1 MDLTLDEQKLLADFR
16 RLTPVGRK
24 ELLEYAL
31 FLARKAATTTA
42 EPDSPA
48 TQCRLEP
55 AHDARPE
62 SAKEPI
68 FTE

>member
-1 MDLTLDEQKLLADFR
+1 MNLTLDEQKLLADFR
-16 RLTPVGRK
+16 RLTPLGRK
-24 ELLEYAL
+24 ELLEYAV
-31 FLARKAATTTA
+31 FLARKAATSSA
-42 EPDSPA
+42 EPDTTA

-62 SAKEPI
+62 SVKEPI

>member
-16 RLTPVGRK
+16 RLTPVGK
-24 ELLEYAL
+24 NELLEYAV
-31 FLARKAATTTA
+31 FLARKTGSASAAADTT
-42 EPDSPA
+42 A

-55 AHDARPE
+55 SHEARPE
-62 SAKEPI
+62 LAKEPI

>member
-16 RLTPVGRK
+16 RLTPVGK
-24 ELLEYAL
+24 HELREYAVS
-31 FLARKAATTTA
+31 LARKAGAATADHDTTA
-42 EPDSPA
+42 N
-48 TQCRLEP
+48 QCRLEP
-55 AHDARPE
+55 AHDSRPE

>member
-16 RLTPVGRK
+16 RLSPVGK
-24 ELLEYAL
+24 QELLEYAV
-31 FLARKAATTTA
+31 FLSRKNAAASAAPDTTV
-42 EPDSPA
+42 

-55 AHDARPE
+55 AHEARPE

>member
-16 RLTPVGRK
+16 RLTPVGKK
-24 ELLEYAL
+24 ELLEYAV
-31 FLARKAATTTA
+31 FLARKAGTAA
-42 EPDSPA
+42 EPDAASN
-48 TQCRLEP
+48 QCRLEP
-55 AHDARPE
+55 SHDARPE

>member
-1 MDLTLDEQKLLADFR
+1 MNLSLDEQKLLADFR
-16 RLTPVGRK
+16 RLSPVGK
-24 ELLEYAL
+24 QELLEFAVFLTHKNVAASAAL
-31 FLARKAATTTA
+31 DTTV
-42 EPDSPA
+42 

-55 AHDARPE
+55 AHEARPE

>member
-16 RLTPVGRK
+16 RLTPVGKK

-31 FLARKAATTTA
+31 FMARKVATASVESDTTA
-42 EPDSPA
+42 N
-48 TQCRLEP
+48 QCRLEP

>member
-16 RLTPVGRK
+16 RLSPVGK
-24 ELLEYAL
+24 QEMLEYAL
-31 FLARKAATTTA
+31 FLTRKNVAASAQLET
-42 EPDSPA
+42 SS
-48 TQCRLEP
+48 TQCLLEP
-55 AHDARPE
+55 AHDLRPE

>member
-16 RLTPVGRK
+16 RLTSVGK
-24 ELLEYAL
+24 QELLEYAV
-31 FLARKAATTTA
+31 FLGRKSSSISS
-42 EPDSPA
+42 ERDPA
-48 TQCRLEP
+48 TNQCRLEP
-55 AHDARPE
+55 SHETRPE

>member
-16 RLTPVGRK
+16 RLTPVGKK
-24 ELLEYAL
+24 ELLEYAV
-31 FLARKAATTTA
+31 FLARKAGTAAA
-42 EPDSPA
+42 EPDAASN
-48 TQCRLEP
+48 QCRLEP
-55 AHDARPE
+55 SHDARPE